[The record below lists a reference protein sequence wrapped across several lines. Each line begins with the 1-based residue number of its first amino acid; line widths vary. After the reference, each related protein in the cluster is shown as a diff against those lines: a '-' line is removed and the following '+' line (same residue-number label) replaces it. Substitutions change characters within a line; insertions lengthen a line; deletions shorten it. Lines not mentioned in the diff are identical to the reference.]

1 MSMPLTVAS
10 LFAGLGGFD
19 VAAEELGHKVV
30 IQAEIDPAA
39 RAVLRAR
46 FPRVALHDDATM
58 VDLRGVDLVT
68 AGFPCQGLSA
78 AASTRKHGGLF
89 DPESMSY
96 VVWKVLDR
104 IAEAQPKYVLLE
116 NADSLMTRRYAD
128 DLAALLSMLRAHGYE
143 PNVVR
148 LNAGMYGANMRR
160 IRTFILCRRKF
171 WLVPVVE
178 SELSYQ
184 CSAEAI
190 GVNNQQGGALFCG
203 QPSVTKSAASFSLM
217 VTPDEVRMIEPE
229 GIERLFGLPAG
240 WTEPAGSATQRY
252 QRLGNAVSVDA
263 ARAALEL
270 LVRGKARTRVPSS
283 PYFDLYEHAKPALGG
298 TAASAIGRIVRDI
311 ETKRGGVNLDEL
323 AYCLPVYLDWMLRH
337 PDTVTDKMLGYV
349 KRLSSLMPGGVEVR
363 SWPKERMVT
372 MTQ

>member
-1 MSMPLTVAS
+1 MPLTVAS

-19 VAAEELGHKVV
+19 VAAEELGHQVV
-30 IQAEIDPAA
+30 LQAEIDPAA

-89 DPESMSY
+89 DLESMSY
-96 VVWKVLDR
+96 VVWQVLDR
-104 IAEAQPKYVLLE
+104 IAEAKPGYVLLE
-116 NADSLMTRRYAD
+116 NADSLGSKRYAD
-128 DLAALLSMLRAHGYE
+128 DLAALLSMMRAHGYE

-160 IRTFILCRRKF
+160 IRTFILCRRKI
-171 WLVPVVE
+171 WLAPVVE
-178 SELSYQ
+178 SNLSYQ

-190 GVNNQQGGALFCG
+190 GVNNQQGGAVFCA
-203 QPSVTKSAASFSLM
+203 QPSVTKKAASLSLM
-217 VTPDEVRMIEPE
+217 VTPDEVRMVKPE
-229 GIERLFGLPAG
+229 GIELLFGLPAG
-240 WTEPAGSATQRY
+240 WTEPAGSAIQRY

-270 LVRGKARTRVPSS
+270 LVRGKARTRAPSS
-283 PYFDLYEHAKPALGG
+283 PYIDFYEHTRPALGG

-311 ETKRGGVNLDEL
+311 ETKREGVNRDEL
-323 AYCLPVYLDWMLRH
+323 AYCLPVYLRWMQRH
-337 PDTVTDKMLGYV
+337 PGTVTDKMLGYV
-349 KRLSSLMPGGVEVR
+349 ERLSRLMPSGIER
-363 SWPKERMVT
+363 HSWPKKRTVSMS
-372 MTQ
+372 Q

>member
-1 MSMPLTVAS
+1 MALTVAS

-30 IQAEIDPAA
+30 LQAEIDPAA

-46 FPRVALHDDATM
+46 FPRVAQHDDATM

-96 VVWKVLDR
+96 VVWQVLDR

-116 NADSLMTRRYAD
+116 NADSLMTKRYAD

-148 LNAGMYGANMRR
+148 LNAGMYGSNMRR
-160 IRTFILCRRKF
+160 IRTFILCRREY
-171 WLVPVVE
+171 WLAPCVD
-178 SELSYQ
+178 SSLSYK
-184 CSAEAI
+184 CGAEAI

-203 QPSVTKSAASFSLM
+203 QPSVTKKAASLSIM
-217 VTPDEVRMIEPE
+217 VTPDEVRMVKPE
-229 GIERLFGLPAG
+229 GVELLFGLPAG
-240 WTEPAGSATQRY
+240 WTQPAGSAIQRY

-270 LVRGKARTRVPSS
+270 LVRGKARTRAPSS
-283 PYFDLYEHAKPALGG
+283 PYIDLYEHTRPALGG

-311 ETKRGGVNLDEL
+311 ETERGGVNRDEL
-323 AYCLPVYLDWMLRH
+323 AYCLPVYLRWMQLY

-349 KRLSSLMPGGVEVR
+349 DRLSSFMPGGVELKP
-363 SWPKERMVT
+363 WPKDRTVT